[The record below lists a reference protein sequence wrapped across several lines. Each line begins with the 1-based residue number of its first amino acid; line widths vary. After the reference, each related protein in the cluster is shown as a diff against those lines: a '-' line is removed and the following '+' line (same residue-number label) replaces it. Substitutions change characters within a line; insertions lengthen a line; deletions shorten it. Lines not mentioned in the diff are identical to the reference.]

1 MIGRRCVFFIGGY
14 DPKTPAAFFRRLSR
28 EMELFETTWDVQ
40 TSRSDVA
47 TPEGDVGILT
57 VTSSHRQSVHPQNDA
72 YERPALPAEDRDW
85 QVTTDFY
92 FLGLDSI
99 VTTDAARPL
108 PVRLYRYLVAFFDYW
123 LTGTAFSFFFRSW
136 RFALYFLYPFVT
148 TAFLFLVALLASSVV
163 LRLFGIDSAAVAGLI
178 GLVALF
184 PLLAT
189 LGKRWSVT
197 HLMDLWS
204 FSLEYLRGK
213 RPEAEQLMDRY
224 AAIVARTANA
234 QPYDEIILVGHSTG
248 GGLIL
253 EMAARSLVVEPMLAR
268 RDARVSLLT
277 LGSTALKFG
286 LHPAA
291 SAFRARVQTL
301 VDEPALGW
309 SEFQCLIDVINFYN
323 TDPVVEMGLRPRPS
337 EGAAFPVIRK
347 VHLRDMMG
355 DPGYRRIRRRF
366 FRIHYQFIMANA
378 QRYFYDF
385 FHICFGP
392 APLSAIAPASNQPP
406 EAGPD
411 TAANP

>member
-1 MIGRRCVFFIGGY
+1 MISRRCVFFIGGY
-14 DPKTPAAFFRRLSR
+14 DPKTPTAFFRRLSR
-28 EMELFETTWDVQ
+28 EMELFETVWDVQ

-47 TPEGDVGILT
+47 TPEGDVGVLT
-57 VTSSHRQSVHPQNDA
+57 VSSSHRKSTLPDDDVS
-72 YERPALPAEDRDW
+72 EKPALPVEDKDW

-99 VTTDAARPL
+99 VTRDAARPL
-108 PVRLYRYLVAFFDYW
+108 PVRLFRYLVAFFDYW
-123 LTGTAFSFFFRSW
+123 LTGTAFSFFSRSW

-148 TAFLFLVALLASSVV
+148 TLFLFLVALLASSVV
-163 LRLFGIDSAAVAGLI
+163 LRLFGIGSLALATLI
-178 GLVALF
+178 ALVALF

-204 FSLEYLRGK
+204 FSSEYLRGK
-213 RPEAEQLMDRY
+213 RPQAERLMDRY
-224 AAIVARTANA
+224 AAIVAQTTNA
-234 QPYDEIILVGHSTG
+234 QPYDEIVFVGHSTG

-253 EMAARSLVVEPMLAR
+253 EMAARSLVADPQLAR
-268 RDARVSLLT
+268 RDAKVSLLT

-291 SAFRARVQTL
+291 KAFRARVQTL

-309 SEFQCLIDVINFYN
+309 SEFQCLIDVINFYD
-323 TDPVVEMGLRPRPS
+323 TDPVIEMGLRPRQSGSP
-337 EGAAFPVIRK
+337 AFPVVRR
-347 VHLRDMMG
+347 VHMRDMTG
-355 DPGYRRIRRRF
+355 ASRYRRIRRRF
-366 FRIHYQFIMANA
+366 FRIHYQFIMANG

-392 APLSAIAPASNQPP
+392 APLSAITPNQPP
-406 EAGPD
+406 EAGVD
-411 TAANP
+411 Q

>member
-40 TSRSDVA
+40 SSRSDVA

-57 VTSSHRQSVHPQNDA
+57 VTSSHRQAAHPQNDA
-72 YERPALPAEDRDW
+72 YELPAEDRDW

-108 PVRLYRYLVAFFDYW
+108 SVRLFRYLVAFFDYW
-123 LTGTAFSFFFRSW
+123 LTGTAFSFFSRSW

-148 TAFLFLVALLASSVV
+148 TVFLFLVAFFASSAV
-163 LRLFGIDSAAVAGLI
+163 LRFLGIDSLAIAMLI
-178 GLVALF
+178 ALVALF

-204 FSLEYLRGK
+204 FSSEYLRGK
-213 RPEAEQLMDRY
+213 RPEAERLMDRY
-224 AAIVARTANA
+224 AAIVAQAAKA

-253 EMAARSLVVEPMLAR
+253 EMAARSLVADPLLAS
-268 RDARVSLLT
+268 RDAGVSLLT

-323 TDPVVEMGLRPRPS
+323 TDPVVEMALRPRS
-337 EGAAFPVIRK
+337 SGGAAFPVIRK

-355 DPGYRRIRRRF
+355 VSRYRQIRRRF
-366 FRIHYQFIMANA
+366 FRIHYQFIMGNA

-392 APLSAIAPASNQPP
+392 DPLWAITPAASTERPAEAVR
-406 EAGPD
+406 EAGV
-411 TAANP
+411 NP